1 MSNHH
6 IVIVVGIAILNGLFS
21 PALLLVFALQGIWY
35 PFFLPP
41 MLPAVFLISS
51 LIVSTL
57 TLMIAGVPAAIYERI
72 SGAKESTFL
81 SGLIWLG
88 GAVLL
93 ALPALP
99 GILKALGLGAG

>member
-6 IVIVVGIAILNGLFS
+6 IIIVVGLAILNGLFS
-21 PALLLVFALQGIWY
+21 PALILVFAMQGIWY

-41 MLPAVFLISS
+41 MLPVVFMISS
-51 LIVSTL
+51 LIVSTF
-57 TLMIAGVPAAIYERI
+57 TLMIAGVPAAIYERF
-72 SGAKESTFL
+72 SGAKESTFV

-88 GAVLL
+88 GVVLL
-93 ALPALP
+93 SLPAVP